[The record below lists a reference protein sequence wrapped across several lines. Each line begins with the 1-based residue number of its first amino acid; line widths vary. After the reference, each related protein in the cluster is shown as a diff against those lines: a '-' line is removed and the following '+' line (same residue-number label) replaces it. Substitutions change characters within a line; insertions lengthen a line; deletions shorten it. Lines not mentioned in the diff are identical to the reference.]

1 MMQVLIT
8 GAAGKIGSF
17 LIEELK
23 GSYEI
28 TAYDQKPVR
37 EKDIRFVR
45 GDVRD
50 SKTLADA
57 TKGMD
62 AIIHL
67 AGVLLLEDDEN
78 GIPVIMNPEDHM
90 LINVLGT
97 LNVLESAASNGVK
110 RVIFASSDSAYGF
123 VFAVKKSVPLYLP
136 IDEKHPLLPQDAYG
150 LSKLLGEELCKAYT
164 RRCGIETICLRC
176 CLVAFPDF
184 YENYG
189 EIIKMSELNNKRM
202 WGYVDVRDVV
212 VAYRLA
218 LEVRN
223 PEHEAFLIAAKNTF
237 YPEPTQSLIHDHYS
251 GVEIIK
257 QDLLRDEQGSLYNI
271 AKARTVLGY
280 DPKFDWNKLVHP
292 NETKAGE

>member
-67 AGVLLLEDDEN
+67 AGILLLEDDEN

-110 RVIFASSDSAYGF
+110 RVIFASNDSAYGF

-150 LSKLLGEELCKAYT
+150 LSKLRLLPKDT
-164 RRCGIETICLRC
+164 MM
-176 CLVAFPDF
+176 VALP
-184 YENYG
+184 
-189 EIIKMSELNNKRM
+189 ST
-202 WGYVDVRDVV
+202 DVSD
-212 VAYRLA
+212 
-218 LEVRN
+218 
-223 PEHEAFLIAAKNTF
+223 
-237 YPEPTQSLIHDHYS
+237 
-251 GVEIIK
+251 K
-257 QDLLRDEQGSLYNI
+257 Q
-271 AKARTVLGY
+271 
-280 DPKFDWNKLVHP
+280 
-292 NETKAGE
+292 